1 MLKLLSSKLAAIVAI
16 FAMTVLTAG
25 AQNKAISGTVVDTAG
40 EPVIGASVFVAGNT
54 SIGAMTDLDGKF
66 SLNVPANANITVSC
80 IGYSTQVI
88 PVGSQTVFNVIL
100 EADSQF
106 LEETV
111 VVGYGVQ
118 KKSDVTGAVASVR
131 EEEFAN
137 RSTSD
142 AANAL
147 MGKAAGVQIISASGA
162 PGSGSEIRVRGYSSN
177 SGNIGPLLI
186 VDGLQVDNIQ
196 YLDPEMIAS
205 MEVLKDAASAAI
217 YGAQAGNGV
226 VLITTKSGAAQKG
239 TGKVF
244 YNTQFSLSSLARK
257 LDIMNAEEY
266 IAFGMDYGWLNENSL
281 MSLNTPSKTVYK
293 DGKWIGP
300 DVNWSEEVF
309 EPTWN
314 SRHTVGFQAGND
326 RGNIFV
332 SINNVNTNGIFAGD
346 KDLYK
351 RLSAQMNADYKIK
364 PWLQITTNTSIEK
377 WSTKSVSQ
385 HSDNGSAMLA
395 AITSTPLEPVRVDYD
410 GLTQEMKNA
419 IADGRRVLTDPE
431 TGLYWSL
438 SRLGETQG
446 GNPFI
451 RRDASDD
458 SSEGLNIRGTLA
470 ANLTPLK
477 GLTITSRFGYRINQ
491 SNSHSYSAPYYA
503 SSFLKAETYRLS
515 ANNNT
520 GYYYQWENFA
530 NYNKTF
536 AKKHNLG
543 VMAGMSYIERRTD
556 NISTSATGEDILKN
570 YAENFR
576 YMSYLLTGTGVSKSI
591 SNAPGVSTSIAYFG
605 RLTYSYDNRYSF
617 QANFRADAFDSSKLS
632 AQNRWGY
639 FPSFSAGWT
648 ISNEGFFKD
657 NVSRDVVSFLK
668 LRASWGRNGNVNVLN
683 NYAYA
688 TSINYGG
695 SWYQLDTNSPEVS
708 LGSMPA
714 GLANPDLTWET
725 SDQIDLGVD
734 AHFLNG
740 KLVFAADYYKKTTN
754 DLLVPITPSATL
766 GVSST
771 TINAGSV
778 ENSGLEFELTWKE
791 QVGDF
796 NYSISANASTLKN
809 KVTYLDPTISRMS
822 GTMPQGAVLSTVFE
836 EGYPIWYM
844 RGYKG
849 TGIDPQTGKPSFE
862 DVNGDGQIDSDNDMQ
877 MIGLGIPKATFGL
890 TINLAY
896 KGFDMVIFGTGVA
909 GNKIY
914 PSSWRTD
921 RPHCNTYSWYWDNT
935 WKQPGDNAK
944 FPGTYYW
951 DQMTF
956 SSDYNLFDGSYFKI
970 KQIQLGYTLPKQ
982 VLSKVGVSNLRV
994 YASLE
999 NFFCF
1004 TSYPGLD
1011 PETASSGSASSLG
1024 IDMGSYPSAKQLIL
1038 GLNLSF

>member
-1 MLKLLSSKLAAIVAI
+1 MLNNLSTKLASIFLI
-16 FAMTVLTAG
+16 FAALVLG
-25 AQNKAISGTVVDTAG
+25 SVSMSAQNKSISGTVVDGAG
-40 EPVIGASVFVAGNT
+40 VPVIGASVFVVGNT
-54 SIGAMTDLDGKF
+54 SNGAITDIDGNF
-66 SLNVPANANITVSC
+66 TLNVPANANISISC
-80 IGYSTQVI
+80 IGYATQTMSVANQ
-88 PVGSQTVFNVIL
+88 SVFNIVL
-100 EADSQF
+100 AEDTEF

-111 VVGYGVQ
+111 VIGYGVQ
-118 KKSDVTGAVASVR
+118 KKSDLTGAVASVR

-147 MGKAAGVQIISASGA
+147 MGKAAGVQIISSSGA

-226 VLITTKSGAAQKG
+226 VLITTKTGAAAKG
-239 TGKVF
+239 NGRVF
-244 YNTQFSLSSLARK
+244 YNAQFSLSSLARK

-266 IAFGMDYGWLNENSL
+266 IAFGKDYGWLNDTMLESIN
-281 MSLNTPSKTVYK
+281 Y
-293 DGKWIGP
+293 DGT

-314 SRHTVGFQAGND
+314 SRHTVGFQAGNEK
-326 RGNIFV
+326 GNIFV
-332 SINNVNTNGIFAGD
+332 SINNVSNNGIFAGD
-346 KDLYK
+346 KDVYK
-351 RLSAQMNADYKIK
+351 RLSAQVNADYKIK
-364 PWLQITTNTSIEK
+364 PWLQISTNNSIEK

-395 AITSTPLEPVRVDYD
+395 AITSSPLEPVRVDES
-410 GLTQEMKNA
+410 GLTLDMQQYLNN
-419 IADGRRVLTDPE
+419 GTRVLKDEE

-451 RRDASDD
+451 RRDATDATS
-458 SSEGLNIRGTLA
+458 GGINIRGTLA
-470 ANLTPLK
+470 ANLTPIK
-477 GLTITSRFGYRINQ
+477 GLTVTSRFGYRINQ
-491 SNSHSYSAPYYA
+491 SNSHSYQAPYYA
-503 SSFLKAETYRLS
+503 SSFVQATTYSLS
-515 ANNNT
+515 ASNST

-530 NYNKTF
+530 NYNTTI

-543 VMAGMSYIERRTD
+543 AMIGMSYIENNTD
-556 NISTSATGEDILKN
+556 NLRASASGLNILID
-570 YAENFR
+570 YRENFR
-576 YMSYLLTGTGVSKSI
+576 YLDYLLTDSGVTKNI
-591 SNAPGVSTSIAYFG
+591 TNAPNRTASLAYFG

-632 AQNRWGY
+632 KQNRWGY

-648 ISNEGFFKD
+648 ISNEPFFKD

-668 LRASWGRNGNVNVLN
+668 LRASWGRNGNVSVLN

-688 TSINYGG
+688 TSIDYGG
-695 SWYQLDTNSPEVS
+695 TWYQFDGQSSGVT

-714 GLANPDLTWET
+714 GLANPDLKWET
-725 SDQIDLGVD
+725 SDQFDAGVD

-740 KLVFAADYYKKTTN
+740 KLVVTADYYHKTTN
-754 DLLVPITPSATL
+754 DLLVNVTPSAAI

-778 ENSGLEFELTWKE
+778 VNSGFEFEATWKD

-796 NYSISANASTLKN
+796 AYSVSANASTLKN
-809 KVTYLDPTISRMS
+809 MVTYLDPTISRIP
-822 GTMPQGAVLSTVFE
+822 GTGAQGSQFATAFE
-836 EGYPIWYM
+836 MGQPIWYM
-844 RGYKG
+844 RGFKG
-849 TGIDPQTGKPSFE
+849 TGIDPETGEPGFE
-862 DVNGDGQIDSDNDMQ
+862 DVNGDGTIDDSDLQN
-877 MIGLGIPKATFGL
+877 IGLGIPKATFGL

-896 KGFDMVIFGTGVA
+896 KGFDMVIFGTGTA
-909 GNKIY
+909 GNKIF
-914 PSSWRTD
+914 PSSWRAD
-921 RPHCNTYSWYWDNT
+921 RPHCNTYSWYWENS
-935 WKQPGDNAK
+935 WKQPGDEAK

-951 DQMTF
+951 NIPTF
-956 SSDYNLFDGSYFKI
+956 SSTYNLFDGSYFKI
-970 KQIQLGYTLPKQ
+970 KQIQLGYTIPRKA
-982 VLSKVGVSNLRV
+982 LSKVGVSNLRV

-999 NFFCF
+999 NFFCIS
-1004 TSYPGLD
+1004 SYPGLD

>member
-1 MLKLLSSKLAAIVAI
+1 MLNNLSTRLASIFLI
-16 FAMTVLTAG
+16 FAALVLGSISVA
-25 AQNKAISGTVVDTAG
+25 AQNKSISGTVVDGAG
-40 EPVIGASVFVAGNT
+40 VPVIGASVFVVGNT
-54 SIGAMTDLDGKF
+54 SNGAMTDLDGKF
-66 SLNVPANANITVSC
+66 TLSVPESANISVSC
-80 IGYSTQVI
+80 IGYATQVL
-88 PVGSQTVFNVIL
+88 PVAGQTVFNIVL
-100 EADSQF
+100 AEDTEF

-111 VVGYGVQ
+111 VIGYGVQ
-118 KKSDVTGAVASVR
+118 KKSDLTGAVASVR

-177 SGNIGPLLI
+177 SGSIGPLLI

-226 VLITTKSGAAQKG
+226 VLITTKTGAGAKG
-239 TGKVF
+239 NGRVF
-244 YNTQFSLSSLARK
+244 YNAQFSLSSLARK

-266 IAFGMDYGWLNENSL
+266 IAFGKDYGWLNDTMLENIG
-281 MSLNTPSKTVYK
+281 Y
-293 DGKWIGP
+293 DGT

-314 SRHTVGFQAGND
+314 SRHTVGFQAGNEN
-326 RGNIFV
+326 GNFFV
-332 SINNVNTNGIFAGD
+332 SINNVDNNGIFAGD
-346 KDLYK
+346 KDVYK
-351 RLSAQMNADYKIK
+351 RLSVQVNADYKIK
-364 PWLQITTNTSIEK
+364 PWLTVSTNNSIEK

-395 AITSTPLEPVRVDYD
+395 AITSSPLEPVRLDYD
-410 GLTQEMKNA
+410 GLTVDMKNEMA
-419 IADGRRVLTDPE
+419 KGRRILTDPE

-451 RRDASDD
+451 RRDATDAT
-458 SSEGLNIRGTLA
+458 SEGINIRGTLA
-470 ANLTPLK
+470 ANLTPIK

-491 SNSHSYSAPYYA
+491 SNSHSYQAPYYA
-503 SSFLKAETYRLS
+503 SSFVQATQYTIQ
-515 ANNNT
+515 ANNST
-520 GYYYQWENFA
+520 GHYYQWENFA
-530 NYNKTF
+530 NYNTTI
-536 AKKHNLG
+536 AKKHSLG
-543 VMAGMSYIERRTD
+543 VMAGMSYIQSNND
-556 NISTSATGEDILKN
+556 NIRTSAEGPDILKN

-576 YMSYLLTGTGVSKSI
+576 YMNYLLDSDGVAKSI
-591 SNAPGVSTSIAYFG
+591 SNAPGKSASIAYFG
-605 RLTYSYDNRYSF
+605 RLTYSYDNRYSV

-632 AQNRWGY
+632 KENRWGY

-648 ISNEGFFKD
+648 ISNEPFFKD

-668 LRASWGRNGNVNVLN
+668 LRASWGRNGNVSVLN
-683 NYAYA
+683 NYASA

-695 SWYQLDTNSPEVS
+695 SMYQYDATSPEPT

-714 GLANPDLTWET
+714 GLANPDLKWET
-725 SDQIDLGVD
+725 SDQFDAGVD

-740 KLVFAADYYKKTTN
+740 KLVVVADYYHKTTN
-754 DLLVPITPSATL
+754 DLLVPITPSAAL

-778 ENSGLEFELTWKE
+778 VNSGFEFEATWKE

-796 NYSISANASTLKN
+796 NYSISGNFSTLKN
-809 KVTYLDPTISRMS
+809 EVTYLDPTVSRIA
-822 GTMPQGAVLSTVFE
+822 GTAPQGSLLRTYFE
-836 EGYPIWYM
+836 SGYPIWYM

-849 TGIDPQTGKPSFE
+849 TGIDPETGKPSFE
-862 DVNGDGQIDSDNDMQ
+862 DLNEDGSINEDDMQ
-877 MIGLGIPKATFGL
+877 MVGLGIPKVTFGL
-890 TINLAY
+890 TVNLAY
-896 KGFDMVIFGTGVA
+896 KNFDMVIFGTGVA
-909 GNKIY
+909 GNKIF

-921 RPHCNTYSWYWDNT
+921 RPHCNTYSWYWENS
-935 WKQPGDNAK
+935 WKKPGDNAN
-944 FPGTYYW
+944 FPGTTYW
-951 DQMTF
+951 DQQTF
-956 SSDYNLFDGSYFKI
+956 SSTYNLFNGSYFKI
-970 KQIQLGYTLPKQ
+970 KQIQLGYTLPKKA
-982 VLSKVGVSNLRV
+982 LSKVGVSNLRV

>member
-80 IGYSTQVI
+80 IGYATQVI
-88 PVGSQTVFNVIL
+88 SVGNQTVFNVIL
-100 EADSQF
+100 EADNQF

-226 VLITTKSGAAQKG
+226 VLITTKTGAAQKG

-266 IAFGMDYGWLNENSL
+266 IAFGKDYGWLNDKMLESINY
-281 MSLNTPSKTVYK
+281 NGT
-293 DGKWIGP
+293 

-332 SINNVNTNGIFAGD
+332 SINSVNNNGIFAGD

-351 RLSAQMNADYKIK
+351 RLSAQVNADYKIK
-364 PWLQITTNTSIEK
+364 PWLQITTNNSIEK
-377 WSTKSVSQ
+377 WSTQSVSQ

-395 AITSTPLEPVRVDYD
+395 AITSSPLEPVRVDYD
-410 GLTQEMKNA
+410 GLTLDMQQYLNN
-419 IADGRRVLTDPE
+419 GTRVLTDPE

-451 RRDASDD
+451 RRDATDATS
-458 SSEGLNIRGTLA
+458 GGINIRGTLA
-470 ANLTPLK
+470 ANLTPIK

-491 SNSHSYSAPYYA
+491 SNSHSYQAPYYA
-503 SSFLKAETYRLS
+503 SSFLQATTYNLS
-515 ANNNT
+515 ASNST

-530 NYNKTF
+530 NYNKTI
-536 AKKHNLG
+536 AKKHNIGL
-543 VMAGMSYIERRTD
+543 MAGMSYIERNTD
-556 NISTSATGEDILKN
+556 NLSASASGVDILKD
-570 YAENFR
+570 YRDNFR
-576 YMSYLLTGTGVSKSI
+576 YLSYLLSDSGVTKSI
-591 SNAPGVSTSIAYFG
+591 TNAPGQSTSMAYFG
-605 RLTYSYDNRYSF
+605 RLTYSYDNRYNF

-632 AQNRWGY
+632 KQNRWGY

-648 ISNEGFFKD
+648 ISNEAFFKD
-657 NVSRDVVSFLK
+657 NISRDVVSFLK

-688 TSINYGG
+688 TSISYGG
-695 SWYQLDTNSPEVS
+695 TWYQFDGSSSNVS

-714 GLANPDLTWET
+714 GLANPELTWET
-725 SDQIDLGVD
+725 SDQLDLGLD
-734 AHFLNG
+734 AHFFNG

-754 DLLVPITPSATL
+754 DLLVNVTPSAAI

-796 NYSISANASTLKN
+796 AYSVSANASTLKN
-809 KVTYLDPTISRMS
+809 MVTYLDPTISRIS
-822 GTMPQGAVLSTVFE
+822 GTPAQGTQFATYFE
-836 EGYPIWYM
+836 QGQPIWYM
-844 RGYKG
+844 RGFKG
-849 TGIDPQTGKPSFE
+849 TGVDPQTGEPGFE
-862 DVNGDGQIDSDNDMQ
+862 DVNGDGTIDDNDLQ
-877 MIGLGIPKATFGL
+877 NIGLGIPKATFGL

-896 KGFDMVIFGTGVA
+896 KGFDMVIFGTGTA
-909 GNKIY
+909 GNKIF
-914 PSSWRTD
+914 PSSWRAD
-921 RPHCNTYSWYWDNT
+921 RPHCNTYSWYWENT

-951 DQMTF
+951 NIPTF
-956 SSDYNLFDGSYFKI
+956 SSTYNLFDGSYFKI
-970 KQIQLGYTLPKQ
+970 KQIQLGYTLPKRA
-982 VLSKVGVSNLRV
+982 LSKVGVRNLRV
-994 YASLE
+994 YAALE

-1004 TSYPGLD
+1004 KSYPGLD

>member
-1 MLKLLSSKLAAIVAI
+1 MLKQLSARLACIVMV
-16 FAMTVLTAG
+16 FATMCLGGADLF
-25 AQNKAISGTVVDTAG
+25 AQNKSISGTVVDGAG
-40 EPVIGASVFVAGNT
+40 VPVIGASVFVVGNT
-54 SIGAMTDLDGKF
+54 SNGAMTDLDGKF
-66 SLNVPANANITVSC
+66 SLNVPENASISVSC
-80 IGYSTQVI
+80 IGYATQVLS
-88 PVGSQTVFNVIL
+88 VANQTVFNVVL
-100 EADSQF
+100 AEDTEF

-111 VVGYGVQ
+111 VIGYGVQ
-118 KKSDVTGAVASVR
+118 KKSDLTGSVASVR

-226 VLITTKSGAAQKG
+226 VLITTKTGAAQKG
-239 TGKVF
+239 NGRVF
-244 YNTQFSLSSLARK
+244 YNAQFSLSSLARK

-266 IAFGMDYGWLNENSL
+266 IAFGMDYGWLSQTML
-281 MSLNTPSKTVYK
+281 
-293 DGKWIGP
+293 DGIGYDGT

-314 SRHTVGFQAGND
+314 SRHTVGFQAGNE

-332 SINNVNTNGIFAGD
+332 SINNVDNNGIFAGD
-346 KDLYK
+346 KDTYK
-351 RLSAQMNADYKIK
+351 RLSTQINADYKIK
-364 PWLQITTNTSIEK
+364 PWLQISTNTSIEK
-377 WSTKSVSQ
+377 WSTKSISQ

-395 AITSTPLEPVRVDYD
+395 AITSSPLEPVRVDYD
-410 GLTQEMKNA
+410 GLTQEMKNEMA
-419 IADGRRVLTDPE
+419 KGSRILQDEE

-451 RRDASDD
+451 RRDATDESSD
-458 SSEGLNIRGTLA
+458 GINIRGTLA
-470 ANLTPLK
+470 ANLTPLR

-491 SNSHSYSAPYYA
+491 SNSHSYGAPYYA
-503 SSFLKAETYRLS
+503 SSFLKSTTYNIS
-515 ANNNT
+515 ASNNT

-530 NYNKTF
+530 NYNTTI
-536 AKKHNLG
+536 AKKHSLG
-543 VMAGMSYIERRTD
+543 VMAGMSYIENNSD
-556 NISTSATGEDILKN
+556 NIRASASGVDILKD
-570 YAENFR
+570 YRENFR
-576 YMSYLLTGTGVSKSI
+576 YLNYLLSDGVTKTMT
-591 SNAPGVSTSIAYFG
+591 NAPNRSASIAYFG

-632 AQNRWGY
+632 KQNRWGY

-648 ISNEGFFKD
+648 ISNESFFKD
-657 NVSRDVVSFLK
+657 NVSRDVISFLK
-668 LRASWGRNGNVNVLN
+668 LRASWGRNGNVSVLN

-695 SWYQLDTNSPEVS
+695 SWYQLDTNSPS
-708 LGSMPA
+708 PTLGSLPA
-714 GLANPDLTWET
+714 GLANPELTWET
-725 SDQIDLGVD
+725 SDQVDVGVD
-734 AHFLNG
+734 AHLLNG
-740 KLVFAADYYKKTTN
+740 KLVFAADYYHKTTN
-754 DLLVPITPSATL
+754 DLLVPITPSAAI
-766 GVSST
+766 GVSSM

-778 ENSGLEFELTWKE
+778 VNSGFEFEATWKE

-796 NYSISANASTLKN
+796 AYSVSGNVSTLKN
-809 KVTYLDPTISRMS
+809 EVTYLDPTISRIT
-822 GTMPQGAVLSTVFE
+822 GTIPQGVVLSTVFE
-836 EGYPIWYM
+836 QGQPIYYM

-849 TGIDPQTGKPSFE
+849 TGIDPETGKPSFE
-862 DVNGDGQIDSDNDMQ
+862 DVNGDGKIDADNDMQ
-877 MIGLGIPKATFGL
+877 NIGIGIPKATFGL
-890 TINLAY
+890 TVNLAY
-896 KGFDMVIFGTGVA
+896 KDFDMVIFGTGVA
-909 GNKIY
+909 GNKIF

-921 RPHCNTYSWYWDNT
+921 RPHCNTYSWYWENSWKKDGSNT
-935 WKQPGDNAK
+935 DPK

-951 DQMTF
+951 DQTTF
-956 SSDYNLFDGSYFKI
+956 SSTFNLFDGSYFKI
-970 KQIQLGYTLPKQ
+970 KQIQLGYTLPKK

-1011 PETASSGSASSLG
+1011 PETASSGTASSLG
-1024 IDMGSYPSAKQLIL
+1024 IDMGSYPSAKQVIF